1 MTLLSIIIIALVI
14 VALIRVGITV
24 EYSVNGLTVSVK
36 AGPLSYRA
44 YPRAEKPAK
53 AEKKASR
60 KARRRNKPE
69 KEPTKKPSGLKL
81 FFEVLPSIKKTLTR
95 LRHQLLIKE
104 LKIHYLAG
112 GDDAAKTA
120 LSFGAANAVFVI
132 LTQILDACFRVKSR
146 DLRAG
151 ADFMAQKQEIYINV
165 AASIAVWEAVYV
177 FIAIIPALLKF
188 TRASNDRKDVL
199 ENGEALNKRH
209 D

>member
-1 MTLLSIIIIALVI
+1 MLLLSVIIAVLVA
-14 VALIRVGITV
+14 VALIRVGVTA
-24 EYSVNGLTVSVK
+24 EYSVNGLTVSAK

-44 YPRAEKPAK
+44 YPRPENPAK
-53 AEKKASR
+53 AEKKALR
-60 KARRRNKPE
+60 KARRRKKPLKEPE
-69 KEPTKKPSGLKL
+69 KKPGGLKL

-104 LKIHYLAG
+104 LTIHYLAAG
-112 GDDAAKTA
+112 EDAANTA
-120 LSFGAANAVFVI
+120 LSFGAANAVFAI
-132 LTQILDACFRVKSR
+132 ITPMLDACFRVKSR

-151 ADFMAQKQEIYINV
+151 ADFLAQKQELYINV

-199 ENGEALNKRH
+199 ENGEALNK
-209 D
+209 